1 MDTRPHASLILADL
15 QPLLDPA
22 PLRLETGITRL
33 DNGLLVVA
41 VRTDLHAGCKGRML
55 TGVLPSKPPSTSS
68 GGIRT
73 ITSSIAA
80 GTATGGAAKAMWA
93 RRSMRSSRWPTSRP
107 WRRA

>member
-1 MDTRPHASLILADL
+1 MDTHAPRQPHLADL

-41 VRTDLHAGCKGRML
+41 VRTDLHGCKGRML
-55 TGVLPSKPPSTSS
+55 TGGSSSSKPPSTSS